1 MSALLAGVAGL
12 VCGVLSGLGIGG
24 GTLLMVWMTA
34 VMDMEQRMAQGI
46 NLLYFLPT
54 AACAL
59 IFHIKNRLIRWRV
72 VLPAAITGCLSAAG
86 AALLAT
92 SVDASLLRKLFG
104 RHLRVGGSGRM
115 YDKALYVGHIGQQ
128 REYLQRVNKLPCCGF
143 ASLYLKG
150 KDAAATVRIIFLIQF
165 MIRMLL

>member
-104 RHLRVGGSGRM
+104 G
-115 YDKALYVGHIGQQ
+115 
-128 REYLQRVNKLPCCGF
+128 
-143 ASLYLKG
+143 
-150 KDAAATVRIIFLIQF
+150 FLIF
-165 MIRMLL
+165 VGITELFGAHARDKKAK

>member
-104 RHLRVGGSGRM
+104 G
-115 YDKALYVGHIGQQ
+115 
-128 REYLQRVNKLPCCGF
+128 
-143 ASLYLKG
+143 
-150 KDAAATVRIIFLIQF
+150 FLIF
-165 MIRMLL
+165 VGLTELFGAHARDKKDK

>member
-12 VCGVLSGLGIGG
+12 VCGVFSGLGIGG

-54 AACAL
+54 AVCAL

-72 VLPAAITGCLSAAG
+72 VIPAAIAGCLTAAG

-92 SVDASLLRKLFG
+92 AIDASLLRKLFG
-104 RHLRVGGSGRM
+104 GFLLLVGLNEILGSQAR
-115 YDKALYVGHIGQQ
+115 DK
-128 REYLQRVNKLPCCGF
+128 
-143 ASLYLKG
+143 
-150 KDAAATVRIIFLIQF
+150 KDK
-165 MIRMLL
+165 